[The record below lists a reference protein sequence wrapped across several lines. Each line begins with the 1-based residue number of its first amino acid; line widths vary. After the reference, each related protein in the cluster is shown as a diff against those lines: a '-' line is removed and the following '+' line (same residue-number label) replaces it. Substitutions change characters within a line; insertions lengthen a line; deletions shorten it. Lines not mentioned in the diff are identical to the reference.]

1 MQDFPHHYKV
11 SARTEGTANVM
22 LSSDGLPDLETAGPP
37 EFDGPGD
44 VWSPE
49 TMLAGTI
56 ANCFILTFRAIARHS
71 KFDWLSI
78 NCDVDAVLE
87 RIDKVTQFTEFHVR
101 AELTVPAGSDQA
113 KAQRLLEKAKNGCL
127 ITNSMKGTEYLEAVV
142 HVAAD

>member
-1 MQDFPHHYKV
+1 
-11 SARTEGTANVM
+11 M

-49 TMLAGTI
+49 TMLAGAV

-71 KFDWLSI
+71 KFDWLSLS
-78 NCDVDAVLE
+78 CDVDAVLE
-87 RIDKVTQFTEFHVR
+87 RIEKVTQFTEFHVR
-101 AELTVPAGSDQA
+101 AELTVPTGTDEA